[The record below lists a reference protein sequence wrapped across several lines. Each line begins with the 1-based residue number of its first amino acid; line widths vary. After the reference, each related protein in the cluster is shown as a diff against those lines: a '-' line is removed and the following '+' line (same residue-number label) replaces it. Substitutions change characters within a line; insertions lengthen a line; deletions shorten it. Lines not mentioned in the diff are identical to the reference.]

1 MVSRWSRPPGLVGG
15 CSTWNTRRGPW
26 FHDGLAHLGRW
37 VAVPRGTRAQ
47 VPHRARRARRAQ
59 AARRPTPLRLP
70 ERFTRNAILG
80 IVAIRRG
87 LTPVARSSIVRT
99 PAFAAG
105 STWPDIG
112 AVQVVAADVPRV
124 PRGTHAG
131 SACRGPAARPKTP
144 GLTGPLRPESMC
156 RWPMVRLEVAPIGRR
171 SRSPFLDTTAF
182 SLPGRVRP
190 GSDGWEHRR

>member
-15 CSTWNTRRGPW
+15 CSTWNTRRGHG
-26 FHDGLAHLGRW
+26 FTMVSAAW
-37 VAVPRGTRAQ
+37 VGWAVPRGTPTH
-47 VPHRARRARRAQ
+47 VPDRARRAHAES
-59 AARRPTPLRLP
+59 RPTPLRLP
-70 ERFTRNAILG
+70 ERSTRNAILG
-80 IVAIRRG
+80 IAAIRRG